1 MKVFLASSGVR
12 PSLHTYFITAMSA
25 MALGLFSSLIIG
37 LILQTVGEQTG
48 IGVLVEVGELAMAM
62 MGPAIGVA
70 VAHSLGAPQL
80 VLFSSV
86 ATGAAGAEL
95 GGPAGAF
102 LAALVGAEA
111 GKMMSGRTNVD
122 IVLTPLVTVG
132 AGFALSWAM
141 GPAIDAGLRRFGAL
155 ISWATEQQP
164 LVMSVLVAVLMGVAL
179 TLPVSSA
186 AIAVML
192 DLGGL
197 AAGAAAVGC
206 ASQMVGFAVAGYR
219 DNGWGGLVSQGLGTS
234 MLQIPNVFRNPRILI
249 PPTLAGALSA
259 PIATVG
265 FALENNAAGAGM
277 GTSGLVGP
285 IMALKTM
292 GSSPYVFGLIVAF
305 FFVVPALLAW
315 VFAAVLRRLGWIRDG
330 DQTITVG

>member
-1 MKVFLASSGVR
+1 MKAFLASSGVR
-12 PSLHTYFITAMSA
+12 PSLHTYFITAMSS
-25 MALGLFSSLIIG
+25 MALGLFASLIIG
-37 LILQTVGEQTG
+37 LILQTAGEQTG
-48 IGVLVEVGELAMAM
+48 VGVLVEVGELAMAM

-70 VAHSLGAPQL
+70 VAHSLGAPPL

-102 LAALVGAEA
+102 LAALVAAEA
-111 GKMMSGRTNVD
+111 GKLMSGRTRVD
-122 IVLTPLVTVG
+122 IVLTPLTTVG
-132 AGFALSWAM
+132 VGFAVSWVA
-141 GPAIDAGLRRFGAL
+141 GPVIDAGLRRFGAL
-155 ISWATEQQP
+155 VNWATEQQP
-164 LVMSVLVAVLMGVAL
+164 LIMSVLVAVLMGLAL

-192 DLGGL
+192 DLSGL

-206 ASQMVGFAVAGYR
+206 AAQMVGFAVAGYR

-249 PPTLAGALSA
+249 PPTLAGAVTA
-259 PIATVG
+259 PIATAG
-265 FALENNAAGAGM
+265 FALQNNAAGAGM

-285 IMALKTM
+285 IMTLNTM
-292 GSSPYVFGLIVAF
+292 GDSSYVLGLIVVF
-305 FFVVPALLAW
+305 FFVLPALLAW
-315 VFAAVLRRLGWIRDG
+315 VFATLLRRIGWIADG
-330 DQTITVG
+330 DQTITSG